1 MAVTRMRHRK
11 ERYSTLKSSAQPAWH
26 QEAEWS
32 DGGQATYFRLIR
44 RTGSAWGHIWDEDKL
59 GQRAAFSRTVMRC
72 RNRSDIHA
80 ALSQE
85 AAHIL
90 LNAGAEP
97 LLTTERIRLVR
108 EMLQAVHAPERDA
121 ALHKLVP
128 FMTSEYESFIKAAAS
143 SRPVH
148 LYMILADARLK
159 EALPSL
165 TDIEQRMEVLQRLAA
180 ESEGHS
186 LDKLNQQWFMMRRWK
201 EWLLADED
209 RKPAFISDAV
219 PDWIDMQAEALF
231 RAVDRCYRT
240 GSKAHVTV
248 MLPYHPEAWEKHV
261 RMARSAAEQIMGETA
276 KRSGPLVGLWI
287 TGDEAG
293 VDEDDRIADAD
304 IVWRCSFSPY

>member
-1 MAVTRMRHRK
+1 M
-11 ERYSTLKSSAQPAWH
+11 KSSAQPAWH

-32 DGGQATYFRLIR
+32 EGGQATYFRLIR
-44 RTGSAWGHIWDEDKL
+44 RTGSAWGHLWDEDRS
-59 GQRAAFSRTVMRC
+59 GQRAAFSRTVTRC
-72 RNRSDIHA
+72 WKRSDIQM

-85 AAHIL
+85 AADIL
-90 LNAGAEP
+90 LTAGAEP
-97 LLTTERIRLVR
+97 LLTPERIRLVR
-108 EMLQAVHAPERDA
+108 EVLQAANAPEQDA
-121 ALHKLVP
+121 ALNKLVP
-128 FMTSEYESFIKAAAS
+128 FMTSEYESFIKTASS

-148 LYMILADARLK
+148 LYIVLADARLK

-180 ESEGHS
+180 ESEGRS
-186 LDKLNQQWFMMRRWK
+186 PDKLNQQWFVLRRWK
-201 EWLLADED
+201 EWHLADED

-248 MLPYHPEAWEKHV
+248 MLRSHPDAWDKHV

-293 VDEDDRIADAD
+293 GYEDERIAEAD

>member
-1 MAVTRMRHRK
+1 M
-11 ERYSTLKSSAQPAWH
+11 KSSAQPAWH

-32 DGGQATYFRLIR
+32 EGGQAAYFRLIR
-44 RTGSAWGHIWDEDKL
+44 RTGSAWGHIWDEDSS

-72 RNRSDIHA
+72 WKRSDIHV

-90 LNAGAEP
+90 LTSGSEP
-97 LLTTERIRLVR
+97 LLTPERIRLVR
-108 EMLQAVHAPERDA
+108 EMLQAANASERSA
-121 ALHKLVP
+121 ALDKLVP
-128 FMTSEYESFIKAAAS
+128 FMTSEYESSIKAASS

-148 LYMILADARLK
+148 LYIILADARLK

-180 ESEGHS
+180 ESEGRS
-186 LDKLNQQWFMMRRWK
+186 LEKVNQQWFVLRRWK

-209 RKPAFISDAV
+209 RKPAFISDVV

-231 RAVDRCYRT
+231 RAVDRCYRN

-248 MLPYHPEAWEKHV
+248 MLPYQSEAWEKHV
-261 RMARSAAEQIMGETA
+261 HMARSAAEQIMGETA

-293 VDEDDRIADAD
+293 VDEDERITDAD